1 MVRVPFP
8 LPSSP
13 VEVLVCDTLDVHL
26 ASNLHL
32 APSVDSSTLPRA
44 RRKKRRESAEESA
57 QLEKEKEKR
66 REKRRGEKR
75 CLLAVLA
82 QGRERRRERAE
93 RGSVVMLTIPDLTS
107 RVESSQQGTKPESS
121 RVEESTPE

>member
-57 QLEKEKEKR
+57 QRKKEEGEKEREEER
-66 REKRRGEKR
+66 REALSFGRFGAGKRKEEGKSRKR
-75 CLLAVLA
+75 
-82 QGRERRRERAE
+82 Q
-93 RGSVVMLTIPDLTS
+93 S
-107 RVESSQQGTKPESS
+107 RSDAYDS
-121 RVEESTPE
+121 